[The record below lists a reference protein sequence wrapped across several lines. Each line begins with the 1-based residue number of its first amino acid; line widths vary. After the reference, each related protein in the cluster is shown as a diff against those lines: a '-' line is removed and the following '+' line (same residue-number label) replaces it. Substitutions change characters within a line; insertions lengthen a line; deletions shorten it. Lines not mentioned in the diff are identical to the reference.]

1 MNEFVLKY
9 IKTVDIVY
17 NLNKLNQ
24 KQKTKKQSMKT
35 RFFSLIVLLFAN
47 LIAFAQSGRI
57 QLSGKIKDKNTGEPL
72 PGVTIAIKGTVDG
85 TQTDGDGKFVLKAA
99 NTFPLTLIVTYVGYE
114 KQEYVVENEKT
125 IINFEIKPQSI
136 LVNEI
141 VVSASRVEEN
151 ILKSPVAIDKLDI
164 IALRETPAASYYDA
178 MENIK
183 GVQLTTSSLS
193 FKVPNTRGFNNP
205 NNFRFMQLVDGVDI
219 QAPTLGAS
227 IGNTIGPSELDIRSV
242 EIIPGSSSALYGIN
256 SINGLANLQ
265 TKNPFLNKGVSVY
278 QRTGVNHVDGIDHAL
293 SFLSETA
300 FRVAGTIGEKDNFAY
315 RLNTS
320 HFQGVDWVSSNL
332 TDQNPFYLST
342 SNPKNPEFNSAENNP
357 AYDAWNKY
365 GDEKNNLVSVTAVG
379 KTYNVRRT
387 GYWEK
392 ELVKPDVNTTKADIG
407 LFYKLTDQS
416 QINYVY
422 RVGTMDGVF
431 QRGNKVQLDN
441 VLLQSHAVEYKNRN
455 LQVRAYTNS
464 ENTGNSYNLKPTADN
479 LDLSFKNNT
488 VWKNDYQAKLI
499 QELTIGTDLVTAHQ
513 RARTAADAGRPQP
526 GSAIFNAQFHDIINT
541 NNWDHPSIVA
551 GTPSPV
557 GGSAFWQKSRTHHG
571 EFQYDLSHLLD
582 TAINVLIGADARTY
596 EVIPDGNNFVDFSRP
611 ISERTQA
618 DANGKYGKN
627 QYYSKFGGFVQL
639 SKELFDKKLK
649 LVGSIR
655 YDRNP
660 EFQGKINP
668 RAAIVYSPNKQN
680 SVRLSYQDGYRFP
693 ALFEALSFV
702 NNGNV
707 RRVGG
712 LEKVNKGLGYLENS
726 YTQASVDEFNNAIKG
741 LTGTAKNAAIIA
753 NKSLL
758 VTANL
763 PKLRPEHIQ
772 AFDFGYKSILFDNK
786 LIIDLDA
793 YYNIMGGFLG
803 QVEVVVPKNTVG
815 TDSSAFDIATNTNA
829 TRTRYRVYTN
839 AINEYFTYGSALRV
853 SYNFYKAYTIS
864 GNLNYNDLTLKG
876 SNDVFITGFNTSKW
890 SLNAQFGNRELFKN
904 FGFNLVWKWQDAYT
918 WESPLAT
925 GKLAAFSTIDAQI
938 SYKVPVIKTAIK
950 IGATNLLNYRYIQY
964 AAGPTIGGLYYVSLT
979 FDAPFEK

>member
-1 MNEFVLKY
+1 
-9 IKTVDIVY
+9 
-17 NLNKLNQ
+17 
-24 KQKTKKQSMKT
+24 MKT
-35 RFFSLIVLLFAN
+35 RFAIIFLFLLAN
-47 LIAFAQSGRI
+47 SFLFAQSGRI
-57 QLSGKIKDKNTGEPL
+57 QLSGKIKDKNTGEAL
-72 PGVTIAIKGTVDG
+72 PGVTVAIKGTTDG
-85 TQTDGDGKFVLKAA
+85 AQTDADGKFVLKAA
-99 NTFPLTLIVTYVGYE
+99 NTFPLTLVVTYVGYE
-114 KQEYVVENEKT
+114 KQEYAVESEKSN
-125 IINFEIKPQSI
+125 INFEIKPQSI

-193 FKVPNTRGFNNP
+193 FKVPNTRGFNSP

-227 IGNTIGPSELDIRSV
+227 IGNTIGPNELDIRSV

-278 QRTGVNHVDGIDHAL
+278 QRTGINHVDGIDHAL

-300 FRVAGTIGEKDNFAY
+300 FRVAGTVGEKNKFAY
-315 RLNTS
+315 RLNAS
-320 HFQGVDWVSSNL
+320 HFQGVDWLSSNT
-332 TDQNPFYLST
+332 TDQNPFYLTT

-365 GDEKNNLVSVTAVG
+365 GDEKNNVVTVNAAG

-392 ELVKPDVNTTKADIG
+392 DLVHPDVNTTKADVG
-407 LFYKLTDQS
+407 LFYKFDDKS

-422 RVGTMDGVF
+422 RIGTMDGIF

-441 VLLQSHAVEYKNRN
+441 VLLQSHALEFKNRN

-464 ENTGNSYNLKPTADN
+464 ENTGDSYNLKPTADN

-488 VWKNDYQAKLI
+488 VWKNDYQAKLVSA
-499 QELTIGTDLVTAHQ
+499 LGSGVDLVTAHQ
-513 RARTAADAGRPQP
+513 LARAAADAGRPAP
-526 GSAIFNAQFHDIINT
+526 GSKIFNAQLRDIINT
-541 NNWDHPSIVA
+541 NNWDHPSIVP
-551 GTPSPV
+551 GTSSPV

-571 EFQYDLSHLLD
+571 EFQYDLSSLLD
-582 TAINVLIGADARTY
+582 TAVNVLIGADARTY

-611 ISERTQA
+611 IAERTQP
-618 DANGKYGKN
+618 DENGKYGKN
-627 QYYSKFGGFVQL
+627 QYYSKFGGFLQV
-639 SKELFDKKLK
+639 SKELFKKK
-649 LVGSIR
+649 VKVVGSIR

-660 EFQGKINP
+660 EFEGKINP
-668 RAAIVYSPNKQN
+668 RAAIVYSPNKRN
-680 SVRLSYQDGYRFP
+680 SVRISYQDGYRFP

-712 LEKVNKGLGYLENS
+712 LEKVNEGLGYLENS
-726 YTQASVDEFNNAIKG
+726 YTQASADNFNNAIKG
-741 LTGTAKNAAIIA
+741 LTGPAKTAAILA

-758 VTANL
+758 VVADL
-763 PKLRPEHIQ
+763 PKLRPEHIK

-793 YYNIMGGFLG
+793 YYNIMEGFLG
-803 QVEVVVPKNTVG
+803 QVEVVVPKNLVNS
-815 TDSSAFDIATNTNA
+815 DSSAFDIATNTNA

-839 AINEYFTYGSALRV
+839 AINEYFAYGSAARI
-853 SYNFYKAYTIS
+853 SYNFYGGYTIS
-864 GNLNYNDLTLKG
+864 GNVNYNDLKIKG
-876 SNDVFITGFNTSKW
+876 DNDVFITGFNTPKW
-890 SLNAQFGNRELFKN
+890 SLNAQFGNREIYKN
-904 FGFNLVWKWQDAYT
+904 IGFNIVWKWQDAYT

-925 GKLAAFSTIDAQI
+925 GRVAAFSTIDAQL
-938 SYKVPVIKTAIK
+938 SFKVPSIKTSIK
-950 IGATNLLNYRYIQY
+950 VGATNLLNYRYIQY

-979 FDAPFEK
+979 FDAPFSN

>member
-1 MNEFVLKY
+1 
-9 IKTVDIVY
+9 
-17 NLNKLNQ
+17 
-24 KQKTKKQSMKT
+24 MKT
-35 RFFSLIVLLFAN
+35 RIFAILFLLLTN
-47 LIAFAQSGRI
+47 SSIFAQSGRI

-72 PGVTIAIKGTVDG
+72 PGVTIAIKGTADG

-99 NTFPLTLIVTYVGYE
+99 NTFPLTLVVTYVGYE
-114 KQEYVVENEKT
+114 KQEYVVENEKSNV
-125 IINFEIKPQSI
+125 NFEIKPQSV

-164 IALRETPAASYYDA
+164 IALRETPAPSFYDA
-178 MENIK
+178 LENVK
-183 GVQLTTSSLS
+183 GVQLTTSSLT
-193 FKVPNTRGFNNP
+193 FKVPNTRGFNSP

-278 QRTGVNHVDGIDHAL
+278 QRTGVNHVDGKDHAL

-300 FRVAGTIGEKDNFAY
+300 VRVAGTVGANNKFAY
-315 RLNTS
+315 RFNAS
-320 HFQGVDWVSSNL
+320 HFQGVDWVSSTT
-332 TDQNPFYLST
+332 TDQNPFYLTT
-342 SNPKNPEFNSAENNP
+342 SNPKNPEFTAGENNP

-365 GDEKNNLVSVTAVG
+365 GDEKNNVVSVTAAG

-392 ELVKPDVNTTKADIG
+392 ELVHPDVNNTKADVG
-407 LFYKLTDQS
+407 LFYKFNDKS
-416 QINYVY
+416 QVNYVY
-422 RVGTMDGVF
+422 RIGTMDGVF

-441 VLLQSHAVEYKNRN
+441 VLLQSHALEYKNRN
-455 LQVRAYTNS
+455 LQIRAYTNS
-464 ENTGNSYNLKPTADN
+464 ENTGDSYNLKPTADN

-488 VWKNDYQAKLI
+488 IWKNDYQAKLVS
-499 QELTIGTDLVTAHQ
+499 ELNKGTDLVTAHKQ
-513 RARTAADAGRPQP
+513 ARAFADNGRPEP
-526 GSAIFNAQFHDIINT
+526 GSAIFNAQLYDIIHT

-557 GGSAFWQKSRTHHG
+557 GGSAFWQKSRTYHG
-571 EFQYDLSHLLD
+571 EFQYDLSSLLD
-582 TAINVLIGADARTY
+582 TAVNVLIGADARTY
-596 EVIPDGNNFVDFSRP
+596 AVIPDGNNFVDFSRP
-611 ISERTQA
+611 IAERTQPYE
-618 DANGKYGKN
+618 DGTFGKN

-639 SKELFDKKLK
+639 SKELFEKKLK
-649 LVGSIR
+649 LVGSVR

-660 EFQGKINP
+660 EFQGKVNP
-668 RAAIVYSPNKQN
+668 RAAIVYSPNKEN
-680 SVRLSYQDGYRFP
+680 SVRISYQDGYRFP

-712 LEKVNKGLGYLENS
+712 LEKVNAGLGYLENS
-726 YTQASVDEFNNAIKG
+726 YTQASVDNFNNAIKG
-741 LTGTAKNAAIIA
+741 LTGPAKNAAIIA
-753 NKSLL
+753 NKGLL
-758 VTANL
+758 EVANL

-772 AFDFGYKSILFDNK
+772 AFDFGYKSILFNNK

-793 YYNIMGGFLG
+793 YYNIMEGFLG
-803 QVEVVVPKNTVG
+803 QVEVVVPKNLVG
-815 TDSSAFDIATNTNA
+815 TDSSAFDIATNTNS

-839 AINEYFTYGSALRV
+839 AINKYIAYGSALRV
-853 SYNFYKAYTIS
+853 SYNFYGAYTIS
-864 GNLNYNDLTLKG
+864 GNVNYNDLSIKG
-876 SNDVFITGFNTSKW
+876 SNDVFITGFNTPKW
-890 SLNAQFGNRELFKN
+890 STNVQFGNRELFKN
-904 FGFNLVWKWQDAYT
+904 VGFNVVWKWQDAYL

-925 GKLAAFSTIDAQI
+925 GRVPAFSTIDAQL
-938 SYKVPVIKTAIK
+938 SYKLTGIKTSIK
-950 IGATNLLNYRYIQY
+950 VGATNLLNYRYIQY

>member
-1 MNEFVLKY
+1 
-9 IKTVDIVY
+9 
-17 NLNKLNQ
+17 
-24 KQKTKKQSMKT
+24 MKT
-35 RFFSLIVLLFAN
+35 RLFAIIFLLLTN
-47 LIAFAQSGRI
+47 AALFAQSGRI
-57 QLSGKIKDKNTGEPL
+57 QLSGKIRDKNTGEPL
-72 PGVTIAIKGTVDG
+72 PGVTIAIKGTTDG
-85 TQTDGDGKFVLKAA
+85 VQTDGDGKFVLKAA
-99 NTFPLTLIVTYVGYE
+99 NSFPLTLIVSYVGYE
-114 KQEYVVENEKT
+114 KQEFLVESEKSN
-125 IINFEIKPQSI
+125 INFEIKQQSI

-183 GVQLTTSSLS
+183 GVQLTTSSLT

-278 QRTGVNHVDGIDHAL
+278 QRLGVNHVDGIDHAL

-300 FRVAGTIGEKDNFAY
+300 FRVAGTVGEKNRFAY
-315 RLNTS
+315 RLNAS
-320 HFQGVDWVSSNL
+320 HFQGTDWVSSNAS
-332 TDQNPFYLST
+332 DQNPYYLTT
-342 SNPKNPEFNSAENNP
+342 SNLNNPEFNSGENNP
-357 AYDAWNKY
+357 AYDAWNRY
-365 GDEKNNLVSVTAVG
+365 GDEKNNAVTVTAAG

-387 GYWEK
+387 GYWER
-392 ELVKPDVNTTKADIG
+392 ELVDPKVNNTKADVG
-407 LFYKLTDQS
+407 LFYKFNDQS

-431 QRGNKVQLDN
+431 QRGNKIQLDN
-441 VLLQSHAVEYKNRN
+441 VVLQSHAVEFKNRN

-464 ENTGNSYNLKPTADN
+464 ENTGDSYNLKPTADN

-488 VWKNDYQAKLI
+488 VWKNDYQAKLVS
-499 QELTIGTDLVTAHQ
+499 ELGAGTDLVTAHQ
-513 RARTAADAGRPQP
+513 RARAAADFGRPQP
-526 GSAIFNAQFHDIINT
+526 GSPVFNAQFHDIITT
-541 NNWDHPSIVA
+541 NNWDHPSVVA

-557 GGSAFWQKSRTHHG
+557 GGSAFWQKSRTYHG
-571 EFQYDLSHLLD
+571 EFQYDLSSVLD
-582 TAINVLIGADARTY
+582 TMVNVLIGGDARTY
-596 EVIPDGNNFVDFSRP
+596 AVIPDGNNFVDFSRP
-611 ISERTQA
+611 VNERTIA
-618 DANGKYGKN
+618 DADGKFGKN
-627 QYYSKFGGFVQL
+627 QYYSKFGGFVQV
-639 SKELFDKKLK
+639 SKEFFDKKLK

-668 RAAIVYSPNKQN
+668 RAAIVYSPNKRN
-680 SVRLSYQDGYRFP
+680 SVRISYQDGYRFP

-712 LEKVNKGLGYLENS
+712 LEKVNEGLGYLENS
-726 YTQASVDEFNNAIKG
+726 YTQASADNFNNAIKG
-741 LTGTAKNAAIIA
+741 LTGPAKNAAIVA
-753 NKSLL
+753 NKGLL
-758 VTANL
+758 VVANL
-763 PKLRPEHIQ
+763 PKLRPEHIK
-772 AFDFGYKSILFDNK
+772 AFDFGYKSLLFDNK
-786 LIIDLDA
+786 LILDLDA
-793 YYNIMGGFLG
+793 YYNIMEGFLG
-803 QVEVVVPKNTVG
+803 QVEVVVPKNQVG
-815 TDSSAFDIATNTNA
+815 SDSSAFDIANNTNS

-839 AINEYFTYGSALRV
+839 AINTYLAYGSAFRV

-864 GNLNYNDLTLKG
+864 GNVNYNDLAIRG
-876 SNDVFITGFNTSKW
+876 DDDVFITGFNTPKW
-890 SLNAQFGNRELFKN
+890 SFNAQLGNRELFNN
-904 FGFNLVWKWQDAYT
+904 FGFNIVWKWQDAYL

-925 GKLAAFSTIDAQI
+925 GRVPAFSTVDAQI
-938 SYKVPVIKTAIK
+938 SYRIPAIKTSVK
-950 IGATNLLNYRYIQY
+950 VGATNLLNYRYIQY